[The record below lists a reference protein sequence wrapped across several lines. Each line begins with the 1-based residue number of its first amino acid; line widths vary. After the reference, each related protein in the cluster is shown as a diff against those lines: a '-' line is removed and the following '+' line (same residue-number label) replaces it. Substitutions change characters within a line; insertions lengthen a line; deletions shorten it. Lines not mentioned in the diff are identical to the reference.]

1 GSVGSGWVGG
11 GGATGGGT
19 GGEVLRVGLGATG
32 GAVVHRAGPGSAAA
46 GPRRACDGAAGSQP
60 LVGPTLGVPSGG
72 SAGWLVIGMGITT
85 GPTDGVGMNGVLLS
99 GRALLPGVAEPALIA
114 ARMGIDAVPA
124 SSATVSR

>member
-1 GSVGSGWVGG
+1 M
-11 GGATGGGT
+11 
-19 GGEVLRVGLGATG
+19 GLGATG

-46 GPRRACDGAAGSQP
+46 GPPRACDGAAGSQP

>member
-1 GSVGSGWVGG
+1 M
-11 GGATGGGT
+11 
-19 GGEVLRVGLGATG
+19 LRVGLGATG

-46 GPRRACDGAAGSQP
+46 GPPRACDGAAGSQP

-85 GPTDGVGMNGVLLS
+85 GPTDGVGMNGMPLS